1 MTLTLLHTA
10 QVHVARFDALRDRI
24 APGAVLAHIVAPDWL
39 EDARRDG
46 ITPALTDRLRD
57 AIDGADGPVICT
69 CTTLGDTAERLG
81 AIRIDRPL
89 MREAAR
95 IGGRVAM
102 AYALSSTLD
111 PSRAL
116 FAAEAG
122 RDPDLMI
129 DLTAHWPLFEGG
141 DEQGFERAIA
151 DGIRQAIAG
160 QQIDAVVLAQA
171 SMAGAA
177 DHLGDLGIPVL
188 ASPELALRYGLGIG
202 TTG

>member
-57 AIDGADGPVICT
+57 AIDGAEGPVICT
-69 CTTLGDTAERLG
+69 CSTLGDAAESLG

-89 MREAAR
+89 MRQAAR
-95 IGGRVAM
+95 IGRRVAM

-116 FAAEAG
+116 FADEAG

-141 DEQGFERAIA
+141 NEQGFERAIA

-177 DHLGDLGIPVL
+177 DHLGDMGIPVL
-188 ASPELALRYGLGIG
+188 ASPELALRYGLRIG

>member
-10 QVHVARFDALRDRI
+10 QVHAARFDALRDRI
-24 APGAVLAHIVAPDWL
+24 APGAVLKHIVAPDWL

-57 AIDGADGPVICT
+57 AIDGAEGPVICT
-69 CTTLGDTAERLG
+69 CSTLGDAAESLG

-89 MREAAR
+89 MRQAAR
-95 IGGRVAM
+95 IGRRVAM

-116 FAAEAG
+116 FADEAG

-141 DEQGFERAIA
+141 NEQGFERAIA

>member
-24 APGAVLAHIVAPDWL
+24 APGAVLKHIVAPDWL
-39 EDARRDG
+39 EDARRNG

-57 AIDGADGPVICT
+57 AIGGADGPVICT

-89 MREAAR
+89 MRQAAR

-141 DEQGFERAIA
+141 DEHGFERAIA

-171 SMAGAA
+171 SMAGTA